1 MKSSLIKNTVFALFF
16 LSVIL
21 FPQTTIAHTGHDGS
35 SDKVWSFEAS
45 GKQLQA
51 SYVAFENE
59 TVYLRASEDGSLL
72 QFPLTDF
79 GMKDQLVVLEL
90 YELSAKINR
99 SNAKPVRLAVAP
111 TKIKIDKEKGRLG
124 ILLII
129 SLFGS
134 VFLYFGLPKQRKFAL
149 STAGVSLLFLVI
161 VACSVE
167 DAVEEPVVNTG
178 TNTPP
183 PTNNTDSSSDTSDSS
198 SNSTDSTTDTSTD
211 DSSEDSSTTDSSGS
225 NSSIAEIVADFADF
239 SGVNITSDD
248 TYFYI
253 ESYSWPEHQ
262 MGVGITAWQEQV
274 PIPQNYIGDNSWAI
288 PLNPEMAD
296 TPLDTS
302 EHLLKGALAVAVNGV
317 PIFNVLNN
325 RGENSFLLGELDNW
339 GGHFGRGDDYHY
351 HKIPTHLEETVGTD
365 SPLAYALDG
374 YPVYGYTDEAL
385 DDAFGRYDSDNNYR
399 YHAKTTAPYYMPL
412 LMGKVTLDPSSTAP
426 EDQIY
431 PQAVQ
436 NAVRRSD
443 DFKPVNNAE
452 VTAFTQTGKNAFS
465 FEYTVSGTKYYV
477 NYNWDDNCDFTY
489 TYVDENGGTTNL
501 PSNGAIGT
509 GTGNVETFTNVT
521 FCADVNLYEG
531 GTVEGSGTTTTE
543 DSTSSTEDSSSSD
556 SSDSSSTA
564 GYSVT
569 SANSNFTLSSSAID
583 SSGEIL
589 SDYQCEEKVNGV
601 EKSIPLSWSN
611 VPEGTGSLAIS
622 IHALTNTAVVETNSY
637 LTLWNID
644 PSVTEIAYGGAN
656 DGDWYMGPNKD
667 GVQIS
672 YTSPCNPSTNY
683 STYYITIYALSETP
697 SSLPTADSLLVDY
710 DALIEAIETVT
721 LIDKVELEYLAGPA
735 N

>member
-1 MKSSLIKNTVFALFF
+1 
-16 LSVIL
+16 VIL

-198 SNSTDSTTDTSTD
+198 SDSTDITTDTSTD

-317 PIFNVLNN
+317 P
-325 RGENSFLLGELDNW
+325 SM
-339 GGHFGRGDDYHY
+339 
-351 HKIPTHLEETVGTD
+351 
-365 SPLAYALDG
+365 S
-374 YPVYGYTDEAL
+374 
-385 DDAFGRYDSDNNYR
+385 
-399 YHAKTTAPYYMPL
+399 
-412 LMGKVTLDPSSTAP
+412 
-426 EDQIY
+426 
-431 PQAVQ
+431 
-436 NAVRRSD
+436 
-443 DFKPVNNAE
+443 
-452 VTAFTQTGKNAFS
+452 
-465 FEYTVSGTKYYV
+465 
-477 NYNWDDNCDFTY
+477 
-489 TYVDENGGTTNL
+489 
-501 PSNGAIGT
+501 
-509 GTGNVETFTNVT
+509 
-521 FCADVNLYEG
+521 
-531 GTVEGSGTTTTE
+531 
-543 DSTSSTEDSSSSD
+543 
-556 SSDSSSTA
+556 
-564 GYSVT
+564 
-569 SANSNFTLSSSAID
+569 
-583 SSGEIL
+583 
-589 SDYQCEEKVNGV
+589 
-601 EKSIPLSWSN
+601 
-611 VPEGTGSLAIS
+611 
-622 IHALTNTAVVETNSY
+622 
-637 LTLWNID
+637 
-644 PSVTEIAYGGAN
+644 
-656 DGDWYMGPNKD
+656 
-667 GVQIS
+667 
-672 YTSPCNPSTNY
+672 
-683 STYYITIYALSETP
+683 
-697 SSLPTADSLLVDY
+697 
-710 DALIEAIETVT
+710 
-721 LIDKVELEYLAGPA
+721 
-735 N
+735 